1 MSEPILH
8 CTGIQKNYRVSLKKL
23 PVLKGVDFE
32 LRKGDMSYIIGRSGS
47 GKSTL
52 LHILGGLDKPTEGDV
67 FFGKKKLYRMSQRRL
82 NEFRNHHVG
91 YVFQFYHLIP
101 ELKVIE
107 NVMLPGLIARR
118 RRKPLRAKAESLLE
132 AVGLEDRKMHLP
144 RQLSGGEMQRVA
156 LARALI
162 NEPDIVFCDEPTGN
176 LDEENAT
183 IIYNLIKDLN
193 KNKKQTFCIVT
204 HEESLVIGKENV
216 YRIKDGLVIPKI

>member
-1 MSEPILH
+1 MSDTILH
-8 CTGIQKNYRVSLKKL
+8 CENIEKQYRVSMKKL
-23 PVLKGVDFE
+23 QVLKGVDFS
-32 LRKGDMSYIIGRSGS
+32 LRSGEISYIVGRSGS

-52 LHILGGLDKPTEGDV
+52 LHILGGLDKPSKGNV
-67 FFGKKKLYRMSQRRL
+67 FFGKKKLYRMGQRRL

-91 YVFQFYHLIP
+91 YVFQFYHLLP

-118 RRKPLRAKAESLLE
+118 RRKPLRAKAESLIDS
-132 AVGLEDRKMHLP
+132 VGLSERKMHLP

-176 LDEENAT
+176 LDEENAG
-183 IIYNLIKDLN
+183 IIYNLINTLN
-193 KNKKQTFCIVT
+193 KEKKQTFCIVT
-204 HEESLVIGKENV
+204 HEESLVLNKEHV
-216 YRIKDGLVIPKI
+216 YRLKNGLMIPKM